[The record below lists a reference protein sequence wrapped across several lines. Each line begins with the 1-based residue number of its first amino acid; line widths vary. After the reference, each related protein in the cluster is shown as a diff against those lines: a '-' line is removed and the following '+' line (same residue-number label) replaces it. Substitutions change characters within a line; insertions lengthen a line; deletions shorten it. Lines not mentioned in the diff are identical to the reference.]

1 MRWPTSRI
9 GVSKHDAAPAAT
21 PLSIVSAMSRNP
33 DGQKIKTARKSGC
46 YCPSWIGQRG
56 SYGVGT
62 YSRMR
67 FSVHTVFGIDRLRS
81 DHPGKTL
88 TLRGSLARSAEN
100 AWTT

>member
-1 MRWPTSRI
+1 MTARSRTKRNGGRMATSGLRPF
-9 GVSKHDAAPAAT
+9 GQRRVAVSKHDAAPAAT

-62 YSRMR
+62 YRRMR
-67 FSVHTVFGIDRLRS
+67 FSVDTVFGMERL
-81 DHPGKTL
+81 G
-88 TLRGSLARSAEN
+88 
-100 AWTT
+100 